1 LTNKPTGHILAAMSR
16 REAKKLEIIQKSS
29 EIMYLKGYNATGVQE
44 LADAANI
51 PKGSFYNYFKSK
63 EEFAIELMDSYCTMG
78 CQLMSEILEDKSL
91 SPLKRIEKLF
101 SEMIE
106 HFTKDAKFKKGSF
119 VGNLCQE
126 MGDTNKSISKAA
138 ERNFTHMKE
147 PIIKLLH
154 EAQDAGEIS
163 KKHDLEDLAEFMMNS
178 KEGALLRMKSSK
190 NAKPLK
196 VFQDMIMKLLLM
208 K

>member
-1 LTNKPTGHILAAMSR
+1 MSK
-16 REAKKLEIIQKSS
+16 REEKKLDIIQKSS

-63 EEFAIELMDSYCTMG
+63 EDYAIDLMDNYSAIGCELMD
-78 CQLMSEILEDKSL
+78 EILEDKSL
-91 SPLKRIEKLF
+91 SPLKRIERLF

-106 HFTKDAKFKKGSF
+106 HFTKDEKFKKGSF

-126 MGDTNKSISKAA
+126 MGDTNKPISKAA
-138 ERNFTHMKE
+138 ERNFCHMKE
-147 PIIKLLH
+147 PIIKILQ

-163 KKHDLEDLAEFMMNS
+163 KSHDIEDLAEFILNS

-196 VFQDMIMKLLLM
+196 VFQDMIMNLLKM

>member
-1 LTNKPTGHILAAMSR
+1 LTYKPTGHILAAMSK

-44 LADAANI
+44 IADAANI

-63 EEFAIELMDSYCTMG
+63 EDFAIELMDSYCAMG
-78 CQLMSEILEDKSL
+78 CHLMSEILEDKSL

-101 SEMIE
+101 SEMTE
-106 HFTKDAKFKKGSF
+106 HFTKDTKFQKGSF

-147 PIIKLLH
+147 PIIKILQ
-154 EAQDAGEIS
+154 EAQDIGEIS
-163 KKHDLEDLAEFMMNS
+163 KSHDIEDLAEFMMNS

-190 NAKPLK
+190 NARPLK
-196 VFQDMIMKLLLM
+196 VFQDMIMNLLLM

>member
-1 LTNKPTGHILAAMSR
+1 MTKH
-16 REAKKLEIIQKSS
+16 EDKKLEIIQKSS

-63 EEFAIELMDSYCTMG
+63 EDFAIDLMDSYCAMG
-78 CQLMSEILEDKSL
+78 CQMMSEILEDKSL
-91 SPLKRIEKLF
+91 TPLKRIEKLF
-101 SEMIE
+101 SEMTE
-106 HFTKDAKFKKGSF
+106 HFTKDEKFQKGSF

-126 MGDTNKSISKAA
+126 MGDISKPIRKAA
-138 ERNFTHMKE
+138 ERSFNHMKE
-147 PIIKLLH
+147 PIIKLLQ

-163 KKHDLEDLAEFMMNS
+163 KSHDIEDLAEFMMNS

-190 NAKPLK
+190 NARPLK
-196 VFQDMIMKLLLM
+196 VFQDMIMRLLLI

>member
-1 LTNKPTGHILAAMSR
+1 
-16 REAKKLEIIQKSS
+16 
-29 EIMYLKGYNATGVQE
+29 MYLKGYNATGIQE

-63 EEFAIELMDSYCTMG
+63 EDFAIDVMDSYCAMG
-78 CQLMSEILEDKSL
+78 CQLMSEILEDKSI
-91 SPLKRIEKLF
+91 SPLKRIERLF

-106 HFTKDAKFKKGSF
+106 HFTKDEKFQKGSF

-126 MGDTNKSISKAA
+126 MGDTNKHISKAA
-138 ERNFTHMKE
+138 ERCFNHFKE
-147 PIIKLLH
+147 PIIKILR

-163 KKHDLEDLAEFMMNS
+163 RSLDINDLAEFMMNS

-196 VFQDMIMKLLLM
+196 VFQDMIMNLLM
-208 K
+208 MK

>member
-1 LTNKPTGHILAAMSR
+1 MSKHDDKKAAIL
-16 REAKKLEIIQKSS
+16 EKSS
-29 EIMYLKGYNATGVQE
+29 DIMYLKGYNATGVQE

-63 EEFAIELMDSYCTMG
+63 EDFAIDLMDSYCAMG
-78 CQLMSEILEDKSL
+78 CQMMSEILEDKSL

-101 SEMIE
+101 SEMTE
-106 HFTKDAKFKKGSF
+106 HFTKDAKFQKGSF

-126 MGDTNKSISKAA
+126 MGDTNKPISKAA
-138 ERNFTHMKE
+138 ERSFNHMKE
-147 PIIKLLH
+147 PIIKLLQ
-154 EAQDAGEIS
+154 EAQDIGEIS
-163 KKHDLEDLAEFMMNS
+163 KSHDIEDLAEFMMNS

>member
-1 LTNKPTGHILAAMSR
+1 VLKH
-16 REAKKLEIIQKSS
+16 EEKKLEIIQKSS
-29 EIMYLKGYNATGVQE
+29 EIMYLKGYNATGIQE

-63 EEFAIELMDSYCTMG
+63 EEYAINLMDSYCAMG
-78 CQLMSEILEDKSL
+78 CQLMNEILEDKSV
-91 SPLKRIEKLF
+91 SPLKRIEQLF

-106 HFTKDAKFKKGSF
+106 HFTNDEKFQKGSF

-126 MGDTNKSISKAA
+126 MGDISKPISKAA
-138 ERNFTHMKE
+138 ERSFNHFKE
-147 PIIKLLH
+147 PIIKILR
-154 EAQDAGEIS
+154 EAQEAGEIS
-163 KKHDLEDLAEFMMNS
+163 RSHNIEDLAEFMMNS

-190 NAKPLK
+190 NAKPLQ
-196 VFQDMIMKLLLM
+196 VFQDMIMNLLTM

>member
-1 LTNKPTGHILAAMSR
+1 MLKR
-16 REAKKLEIIQKSS
+16 DEKKLDIIQKSS

-63 EEFAIELMDSYCTMG
+63 EDFAIELMDSYCAMG
-78 CQLMSEILEDKSL
+78 CQLMDEILKDKSV
-91 SPLKRIEKLF
+91 SPLKRIERLF
-101 SEMIE
+101 LEMIE
-106 HFTKDAKFKKGSF
+106 HFTNDEQFQKGSF

-126 MGDTNKSISKAA
+126 MGDISIPISKAA
-138 ERNFTHMKE
+138 ERSFKHMKE
-147 PIIKLLH
+147 PIIKILH

-163 KKHDLEDLAEFMMNS
+163 RTHDIEDLAEFMMNS
-178 KEGALLRMKSSK
+178 KEGALLRMKSSR

-196 VFQDMIMKLLLM
+196 VFKKMIMNLLLI

>member
-1 LTNKPTGHILAAMSR
+1 MSK
-16 REAKKLEIIQKSS
+16 REEKKLDIIQKGS

-63 EEFAIELMDSYCTMG
+63 EDFAIELMDSHCDMG
-78 CQLMSEILEDKSL
+78 CQLMSEILEDKSM

-106 HFTKDAKFKKGSF
+106 HFTKDEKFKKGSF

-126 MGDTNKSISKAA
+126 MGDISIPISKAA
-138 ERNFTHMKE
+138 ERSFKHMKE
-147 PIIKLLH
+147 PIIKILH
-154 EAQDAGEIS
+154 EAQDSGEIS
-163 KKHDLEDLAEFMMNS
+163 RAHDIEDLAEFMLNS
-178 KEGALLRMKSSK
+178 NEGALLRMKSSK

-196 VFQDMIMKLLLM
+196 VFKKMIMNLLLM

>member
-1 LTNKPTGHILAAMSR
+1 MTKH
-16 REAKKLEIIQKSS
+16 EDKKLEIIQKSS

-63 EEFAIELMDSYCTMG
+63 EDFAIDLMDSYCAMG
-78 CQLMSEILEDKSL
+78 CQMMSEILEDKSL
-91 SPLKRIEKLF
+91 TPLKRIEKLF
-101 SEMIE
+101 SEMTE
-106 HFTKDAKFKKGSF
+106 HFTKDEKFQKGSF

-126 MGDTNKSISKAA
+126 MGDISKPISKAA
-138 ERNFTHMKE
+138 ERSFNHMKE
-147 PIIKLLH
+147 PIIKLLQ

-163 KKHDLEDLAEFMMNS
+163 KSHDIEDLAEFMMNS

-190 NAKPLK
+190 NARPLK
-196 VFQDMIMKLLLM
+196 VFQDMIMRLLLI